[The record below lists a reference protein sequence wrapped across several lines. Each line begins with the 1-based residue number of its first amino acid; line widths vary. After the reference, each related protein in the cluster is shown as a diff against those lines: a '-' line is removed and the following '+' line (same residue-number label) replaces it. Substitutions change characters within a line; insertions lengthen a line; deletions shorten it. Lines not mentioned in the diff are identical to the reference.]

1 MHNNV
6 RDKEIIRKLGVGEAS
21 IETGWTR
28 SLEENL
34 VQLKNEIAGLEARL
48 QMGMSEGVPAAYAAR
63 RVFEPE
69 QATVLVDLSQEGDP
83 PVAMNY
89 VVRDGQTYDI
99 PIVLPGPGV
108 FVAKYITVSSYLRF
122 FDDNNNTYVER
133 LLTGNRVYLNSVL
146 DPVIQEQAQ
155 LYTTKFSA
163 QGAGGSQPYDEVLW
177 IPAIPAL
184 NKLDP
189 YPALNYFWNLLDSK
203 SGVKL
208 SDELMSQDVLL
219 PRSREFSSPSGEFVF
234 GDGGFF
240 TFDTPFVFERDGQ
253 ANFLFRPITPFLQEA
268 SIARPQSVM
277 VQVEL
282 HGYRYETD
290 QDAMIMGALSR

>member
-6 RDKEIIRKLGVGEAS
+6 RDKEIIKKLGVGEAS

-34 VQLKNEIAGLEARL
+34 AQLQSEIAGLEARL
-48 QMGMSEGVPAAYAAR
+48 QAGITEGVPAAYAAK

-69 QATVLVDLSQEGDP
+69 SSTVLVDLAQNNFDP
-83 PVAMNY
+83 PVSMNY
-89 VVRDGQTYDI
+89 IVRDGQTYDI

-108 FVAKYITVSSYLRF
+108 FVAKYITVSSYLKY
-122 FDDNNNTYVER
+122 FDDNRGSYVER
-133 LLTGNRVYLNSVL
+133 MFTGNRIYPSTLNFTF
-146 DPVIQEQAQ
+146 ITQAQ
-155 LYTTKFSA
+155 VFTTKFSA
-163 QGAGGSQPYDEVLW
+163 QGPSGSQPAGQVWWNGAVRNDDY
-177 IPAIPAL
+177 
-184 NKLDP
+184 P

-219 PRSREFSSPSGEFVF
+219 PRSREFSDPSANYVF

-268 SIARPQSVM
+268 TTVNPQSVT

>member
-6 RDKEIIRKLGVGEAS
+6 RDKEIIKKLGVGEAS

-34 VQLKNEIAGLEARL
+34 VQMQSEIAGLEARL
-48 QMGMSEGVPAAYAAR
+48 QLGMSEGVPAAYAAR
-63 RVFEPE
+63 RIFEPE
-69 QATVLVDLSQEGDP
+69 SATVSVDLSQQNDP
-83 PVAMNY
+83 PIAMNY
-89 VVRDGQTYDI
+89 IVRDGQTYDI

-108 FVAKYITVSSYLRF
+108 FVAKYLTVSSYLRF
-122 FDDNNNTYVER
+122 FDEDLGTYVER
-133 LLTGNRVYLNSVL
+133 LLTANRQYTPSTQVTFL
-146 DPVIQEQAQ
+146 EQAQ

-163 QGAGGSQPYDEVLW
+163 QGASGSQPVDEVNWVAPNLFQ
-177 IPAIPAL
+177 
-184 NKLDP
+184 NFP

-208 SDELMSQDVLL
+208 SDELMGQDILL
-219 PRSREFSSPSGEFVF
+219 PRSREFSDPTNEYVF

-268 SIARPQSVM
+268 DTIHPQSVI

-282 HGYRYETD
+282 HGFRYETD
-290 QDAMIMGALSR
+290 QDALILGALSR

>member
-1 MHNNV
+1 MHDNN
-6 RDKEIIRKLGVGEAS
+6 REKEIIKKLGIGEAS

-34 VQLKNEIAGLEARL
+34 DQLQGELEGLEARL
-48 QMGMSEGVPAAYAAR
+48 CLGMSEGVPAAYAAR

-69 QATVLVDLSQEGDP
+69 SSTVLVDLSQQNDP
-83 PVAMNY
+83 PVQMNY
-89 VVRDGQTYDI
+89 IVRDGQTYDI
-99 PIVLPGPGV
+99 PVVLPGPGV
-108 FVAKYITVSSYLRF
+108 FVAKYVTVSSYLRF
-122 FDDNNNTYVER
+122 FDESLGTYVEQ
-133 LLTGNRVYLNSVL
+133 LINGNRQYIAST
-146 DPVIQEQAQ
+146 Q
-155 LYTTKFSA
+155 LTTRQQGALFTTKFSA
-163 QGAGGSQPYDEVLW
+163 KGPSGSQPAGEVIYVNSSGQLFQ
-177 IPAIPAL
+177 
-184 NKLDP
+184 NYP

-208 SDELMSQDVLL
+208 SDELMSEDLLL
-219 PRSREFSSPSGEFVF
+219 PRSREYNSPSYEAAF

-268 SIARPQSVM
+268 STQHPQSVI

-290 QDAMIMGALSR
+290 QDALILGALSR

>member
-6 RDKEIIRKLGVGEAS
+6 RDKEIIKKLGVGAAS

-34 VQLKNEIAGLEARL
+34 LQLQNEIAGLEARVQL
-48 QMGMSEGVPAAYAAR
+48 GMSEGVPAAYAAKR
-63 RVFEPE
+63 IFEPE
-69 QATVLVDLSQEGDP
+69 NSTILVDLSQEGDP

-89 VVRDGQTYDI
+89 IVRDGQTYDI

-108 FVAKYITVSSYLRF
+108 FVAKYLTVSCYLKY
-122 FDDNNNTYVER
+122 FDDETGAYVEQ
-133 LLTGNRVYLNSVL
+133 LMTGNRQYIPATQVTAV
-146 DPVIQEQAQ
+146 DQAH

-163 QGAGGSQPYDEVLW
+163 KGPSGSQPADEVLW
-177 IPAIPAL
+177 VAPDL
-184 NKLDP
+184 FQNNP

-208 SDELMSQDVLL
+208 SDELMGQDVLL
-219 PRSREFSSPSGEFVF
+219 PRSREFSDPTNEYVF